1 MRSVSISSWLRPKA
15 VRKDSRARVCPWLVA
30 SRVTA
35 LDLTIDEGRLMLEC
49 SPGFGWEV
57 DGVSPACG
65 EGTGEKGLRVCVGD
79 VEAAERVVGVLS
91 GEFPGM
97 DGTLEA
103 QTYSLQ
109 LKPADGRRPKPAV
122 AQTWR
127 LPLRLPPLGR
137 LAAVPGLNRK
147 MSGS

>member
-1 MRSVSISSWLRPKA
+1 M
-15 VRKDSRARVCPWLVA
+15 
-30 SRVTA
+30 
-35 LDLTIDEGRLMLEC
+35 
-49 SPGFGWEV
+49 
-57 DGVSPACG
+57 SPACG

-109 LKPADGRRPKPAV
+109 LDLQMVGV
-122 AQTWR
+122 QTCSSPD
-127 LPLRLPPLGR
+127 LASPLRLPPLGR
-137 LAAVPGLNRK
+137 LAAVRIKQKNGL
-147 MSGS
+147 S